1 MADACL
7 LDMSLYTPAI
17 YTTFHGKSNLKK
29 KKELELQLFSQKL
42 TFSVTNKCELT
53 VNTE

>member
-7 LDMSLYTPAI
+7 LDMSLYIPAI
-17 YTTFHGKSNLKK
+17 YTTFHGKSNLK

-42 TFSVTNKCELT
+42 TFSVTDKCELT
-53 VNTE
+53 ANTE